1 MTRYTI
7 LLRTAIWWPKVPE
20 GVEQSWIQRSSSV
33 VGFFVVVV
41 HVLLILNVVFVLLI
55 LNMFFVDN
63 YEC

>member
-33 VGFFVVVV
+33 VVVLFVVV
-41 HVLLILNVVFVLLI
+41 HVLVILNVVFVLLI
-55 LNMFFVDN
+55 LNIFFVDN
-63 YEC
+63 HEC